1 MDLKS
6 RAASLGIEKYPA
18 GLEEVFPTTDL
29 KNETVCNAD
38 TLRALHERYGIFGD
52 YLEEILKGAEEVL
65 RTPAL
70 LAWLNLSAAYCKN
83 LETMYEASKMP
94 MPPLDGSVARN
105 VFPALLLADEAPV
118 TAERYRA
125 RGFDEAQI
133 SLAIGNVGRNLWVHL
148 ITEGKVGI
156 SQGLYGWLT
165 HYSKAVI
172 FDHKGLNFQ
181 PAVWK
186 TESLVLK
193 HKETGEIVILM
204 MQGRFSPNGLLL
216 GSAGA
221 DGEEGAFDA
230 EFSEQ
235 IHAFFGHPVKNGR
248 VQATLRRFDKS
259 EWRAVL
265 RPGDDVINL
274 HIPRNGDFSPAA
286 VDESLREGFALCER
300 YYPELSFKA
309 ATCCSWMLDPEIAN
323 ILGEGSKI
331 TSFARRF
338 ELHPVND
345 TVGRACMGFVFP
357 GEHCSV
363 EELPERTTLQRGVK
377 KLFLDGGFNQWT
389 TGVMT
394 DTLA

>member
-6 RAASLGIEKYPA
+6 LAASLGIEHYPA
-18 GLEEVFPTTDL
+18 GLEKVFPAPDL
-29 KNETVCNAD
+29 ENTSICNPD
-38 TLRALHERYGIFGD
+38 TLRALQEKYGIFGD
-52 YLEEILKGAEEVL
+52 YLDEVLKGAEEVQH
-65 RTPAL
+65 TPAL
-70 LAWLNLSAAYCKN
+70 LAWLNLASAYCKE

-94 MPPLDGSVARN
+94 MPPLDGSVGRN
-105 VFPALLLADEAPV
+105 IFPALLLADEAPL

-133 SLAIGNVGRNLWVHL
+133 AAAIANVGRNLWAYCL
-148 ITEGKVGI
+148 MEGKVGL

-186 TESLVLK
+186 DEALVIK
-193 HKETGEIVILM
+193 NRETGEVVILM
-204 MQGRFSPNGLLL
+204 MNGKFSRNGLLL
-216 GSAGA
+216 GSAGEA
-221 DGEEGAFDA
+221 DEEGAFDA

-248 VQATLRRFDKS
+248 VQPTLHRFDKR

-274 HIPRNGDFSPAA
+274 HIPRNVDFSPAA
-286 VDESLREGFALCER
+286 VSESLGEGFALCER
-300 YYPELSFKA
+300 YYPELTFKA
-309 ATCCSWMLDPEIAN
+309 ATCCSWMLDPEIAS

-331 TSFARRF
+331 TAFARRF
-338 ELHPVND
+338 VLHPVND